1 MRITPSTPVSTGAD
15 DVPACAANPELY
27 LDEMLDDPPVQSKV
41 AKAVWAE
48 YRQRLER
55 VREACAA
62 CPLFAECLYRA
73 VVEVDVSG
81 YVGCTTPRERR
92 RIRRMLGVT
101 IESEDLDAAAG
112 VRREGR
118 PIDHD
123 AVLAT
128 RAAFPNDSLASIA
141 ERLGCSLSTVKRHL
155 RSAREG
161 KTPGASRPK
170 AKRTDVPSLDDVLDC
185 FDAVVEADR

>member
-161 KTPGASRPK
+161 KKPGASRPK
-170 AKRTDVPSLDDVLDC
+170 AKRTDVPSLDYVLDC

>member
-1 MRITPSTPVSTGAD
+1 MRITPSTPAPRGD
-15 DVPACAANPELY
+15 EDVPACAANPELY
-27 LDEMLDDPPVQSKV
+27 LDELLDNPPVQSKV
-41 AKAVWAE
+41 AKAVWAD
-48 YRQRLER
+48 YRARLDK
-55 VREACAA
+55 VRSACAA

-92 RIRRMLGVT
+92 QIRRMLGVSVG
-101 IESEDLDAAAG
+101 SEDFDAVAG
-112 VRREGR
+112 VRQEGK

-123 AVLAT
+123 TVIAT

-155 RSAREG
+155 RSAREAKAAG
-161 KTPGASRPK
+161 SARPK
-170 AKRTDVPSLDDVLDC
+170 PKRADVPALDDVLDC